1 MHDLT
6 VGAVCLLNSPK
17 VLRNTGEISMTVQE
31 QADHTEQAELVPG
44 PPTIATIADEV
55 GVSVTTVSKVLN
67 GRADVAP
74 ETRARVEASLERHSY
89 RRRTRRAPEGASRID
104 LVFHEFDSAWTM
116 EIIQGVEAVT
126 GPAGLDVVLSQLG
139 GRHNP
144 PQQWLDA
151 TLARRPLG
159 ILFVLCTP
167 TLAQQHQLQRQG
179 ISFVVVDKDS
189 ATTASVPTVGSN
201 NWNGGLLA
209 TRHLLELG
217 HRRIAI
223 ISGPEDMLCA
233 RTRLSGFRF
242 AHEEGGIPVDPGLVR
257 HGSFYVGAGYE
268 NAMALLEGADP
279 AERPTA
285 IFAGSDMQALG
296 VLRAARRLGLDVPGD
311 LSIIG
316 YDNLPVTAWTD
327 PALTTVNQPL
337 REMAGT
343 AARMVLDLARGDE
356 LSLSRVDLVTEL
368 VVRESTAPPRR

>member
-1 MHDLT
+1 
-6 VGAVCLLNSPK
+6 
-17 VLRNTGEISMTVQE
+17 MTVQD
-31 QADHTEQAELVPG
+31 QADVVPAS
-44 PPTIATIADEV
+44 PTIATIADEV

-74 ETRARVEASLERHSY
+74 DTRARVEASLERHSY
-89 RRRTRRAPEGASRID
+89 RRRTRRAPETASRLD
-104 LVFHEFDSAWTM
+104 LVFHEYDSAWSM

-126 GPAGLDVVLSQLG
+126 APAGLDMALSQLG
-139 GRHNP
+139 GRHHP
-144 PQQWLDA
+144 PQHWLDA

-159 ILFVLCTP
+159 VLFVLCSP
-167 TLAQQHQLQRQG
+167 TQAQQHQLRRQR
-179 ISFVVVDKDS
+179 IPFVVLDTDS

-223 ISGPEDMLCA
+223 ISGPEDVLCA

-242 AHEEGGIPVDPGLVR
+242 AHEEGGIEVDPSFVR
-257 HGSFYVGAGYE
+257 HGAFYVGAGYE
-268 NAMALLEGADP
+268 HGMALLERPD
-279 AERPTA
+279 RPTA

-327 PALTTVNQPL
+327 PALTTINQPL
-337 REMAGT
+337 RDMAGT
-343 AARMVLDLARGDE
+343 AARMVLDLARGDR
-356 LSLSRVDLVTEL
+356 LSLSRVDLVTTL
-368 VVRESTAPPRR
+368 VVRESTAPPAR